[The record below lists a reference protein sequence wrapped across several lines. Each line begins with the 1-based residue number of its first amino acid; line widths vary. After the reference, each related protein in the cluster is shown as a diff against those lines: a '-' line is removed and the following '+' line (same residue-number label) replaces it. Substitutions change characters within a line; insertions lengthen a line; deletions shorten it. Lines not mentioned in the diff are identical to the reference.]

1 MSFIKRT
8 TTKFAIPHL
17 MIVLAVTTIG
27 VAAAGDAFAAGHGGA
42 RGAGRVPSTLG
53 GPVLGQAP
61 SMSPNF
67 NPSYQYVVPPA
78 PEIPVSPASP
88 GSVFGND

>member
-1 MSFIKRT
+1 MPFIKRS
-8 TTKFAIPHL
+8 TTKFGVPHL
-17 MIVLAVTTIG
+17 VIALAVTAIG
-27 VAAAGDAFAAGHGGA
+27 VAAASDAFAAGHGGA

-61 SMSPNF
+61 SMSPTF
-67 NPSYQYVVPPA
+67 NPSYRYVVPQA